1 MGRLLPLIEVSVNI
15 CAIVSDFTGNSGGL
29 QQWPLLTKCIY
40 LLYRQA
46 VNVKLIQQSLAKT
59 SQILKPKLAL
69 LLLQILPYCCSVRY
83 LCSNRQL
90 KQINNSL
97 KTIVEQLNSVFY
109 WKRQK
114 YKGIESVAKNLSP
127 VCKSA
132 GLLDRESKT
141 TVLPS
146 TSKKTWKKKQWIS
159 LLVTNN
165 NSSSSQLSRFFSV
178 HC

>member
-15 CAIVSDFTGNSGGL
+15 CAIVSDFTGNSGGF
-29 QQWPLLTKCIY
+29 QRWRLLTKCIY

-46 VNVKLIQQSLAKT
+46 VNVKLLQQSLAKT

-83 LCSNRQL
+83 LCSNRQF

-114 YKGIESVAKNLSP
+114 YKGIESVAK
-127 VCKSA
+127 KSI
-132 GLLDRESKT
+132 
-141 TVLPS
+141 
-146 TSKKTWKKKQWIS
+146 IS
-159 LLVTNN
+159 LQKCRFKSSIIISLHTFMQLNLIGNQRQQFCLVRARKRGRR
-165 NSSSSQLSRFFSV
+165 NSGYPYQ
-178 HC
+178 

>member
-1 MGRLLPLIEVSVNI
+1 MGRLLPLIIEVSVNI

-29 QQWPLLTKCIY
+29 QRWRLVTKCIH

-59 SQILKPKLAL
+59 SQILKLKLAL

-83 LCSNRQL
+83 LCSNRQF

-114 YKGIESVAKNLSP
+114 YKGIESVAKNLSS

-132 GLLDRESKT
+132 GLN
-141 TVLPS
+141 P
-146 TSKKTWKKKQWIS
+146 Q
-159 LLVTNN
+159 
-165 NSSSSQLSRFFSV
+165 
-178 HC
+178 